1 MNFIKPMLLVT
12 LLTSFLIGC
21 GDDTATYNST
31 KNAKITGVFGLKL
44 ADKAQGLPE
53 GYLDDNKAYDFTP
66 NPVHKHFS
74 SYTISVTP
82 NTHMIYGIKVASS
95 KELSIASCKENRN
108 DIIAETLAALGDIST
123 LSVNEDG
130 NQWKITEGNNRSI
143 IIECKHTLVA
153 DSHQLVMTYTDAKLS
168 KLSFVE
174 WSKHQDDIVKGK

>member
-1 MNFIKPMLLVT
+1 
-12 LLTSFLIGC
+12 
-21 GDDTATYNST
+21 
-31 KNAKITGVFGLKL
+31 
-44 ADKAQGLPE
+44 
-53 GYLDDNKAYDFTP
+53 
-66 NPVHKHFS
+66 
-74 SYTISVTP
+74 
-82 NTHMIYGIKVASS
+82 MIYGIKVASS